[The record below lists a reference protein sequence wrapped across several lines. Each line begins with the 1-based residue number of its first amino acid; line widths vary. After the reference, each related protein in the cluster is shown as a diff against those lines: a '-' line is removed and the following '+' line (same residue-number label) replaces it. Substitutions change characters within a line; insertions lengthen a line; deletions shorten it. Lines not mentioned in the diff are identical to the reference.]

1 MSHFERTCSDA
12 VNFSGSL
19 SMELSPAAQVR
30 DWRQRWLEIQSHLR
44 RLCAPHSETLSGESI
59 QTANHELQSFF
70 VQAYHLKDLLI
81 EAANT
86 TGISRTTI
94 EDAIKQDARL
104 SLLADLANLDKH
116 GKLSKPPRSG
126 EVPVIGAVSGV
137 SNKAEGWHLSLRVQ
151 HKGATLDG
159 LTVAAE
165 AVAAWEMH
173 LRQWGLRGATPE
185 TPPQLQPPFC

>member
-1 MSHFERTCSDA
+1 MAHIERTCSDA
-12 VNFSGSL
+12 VNFSDSL
-19 SMELSPAAQVR
+19 SMELTPAAQVR

-70 VQAYHLKDLLI
+70 VQAYHLKDSLI
-81 EAANT
+81 QDANT
-86 TGISRTTI
+86 TGISSDII
-94 EDAIKQDARL
+94 ENAISQDAHL

-126 EVPVIGAVSGV
+126 EIPVMSVSGV
-137 SNKAEGWHLSLRVQ
+137 SNKAEEWHLSLRVQ

-173 LRQWGLRGATPE
+173 LRQWGLI
-185 TPPQLQPPFC
+185 

>member
-1 MSHFERTCSDA
+1 MSGELTFFTMAHFERTCGDA
-12 VNFSGSL
+12 VNFSGNL
-19 SMELSPAAQVR
+19 STELTPAAQVR
-30 DWRQRWLEIQSHLR
+30 DWRQRWLEIQSHLT
-44 RLCAPHSETLSGESI
+44 RLCAPHSEILSGESI

-70 VQAYHLKDLLI
+70 AQAYHLKDLLI
-81 EAANT
+81 EDANT

-126 EVPVIGAVSGV
+126 EVPVVGPVSGV
-137 SNKAEGWHLSLRVQ
+137 SNKAEGWHLSLKVQ

-165 AVAAWEMH
+165 AVAAWEIH
-173 LRQWGLRGATPE
+173 LRQWGVI
-185 TPPQLQPPFC
+185 

>member
-1 MSHFERTCSDA
+1 MAHLQRTCGDA

-81 EAANT
+81 EDANT
-86 TGISRTTI
+86 TGISRATI
-94 EDAIKQDARL
+94 ESAIKQDAHL

-116 GKLSKPPRSG
+116 GKLSNPPRSG
-126 EVPVIGAVSGV
+126 DVPVMMNVSGV
-137 SNKAEGWHLSLRVQ
+137 SNKAEGWHLSLKVQ
-151 HKGATLDG
+151 RKGATLDG
-159 LTVAAE
+159 LTVAAQ

-173 LRQWGLRGATPE
+173 LRQWGLI
-185 TPPQLQPPFC
+185 